1 MKIKVLKPILEAN
14 ESIADE
20 VKGILR
26 EKGIKLV
33 NIIGSPGSGKTALL
47 EKTLAH
53 LFPAEVGI
61 IEGDISTTY
70 DAERVYSLGAEVVQI
85 NTQGACHLDANMI
98 KEALQNLTL
107 DNKKIIF
114 IENVGNLV
122 CPAEFRLGEDL
133 RIIVLSLTEGEH
145 KPLKYPYP
153 LSFSSSQVLI
163 VNKIDLLPHL
173 KVDMEGIIAEAKKIN
188 PDLKV
193 FPLSS
198 LTGEGFSGWIEYIKN
213 LFCIP

>member
-20 VKGILR
+20 VREVLR
-26 EKGIKLV
+26 EQGVKLV
-33 NIIGSPGSGKTALL
+33 NIIGSPGSGKTSLL
-47 EKTLAH
+47 EKTLTY
-53 LFPAEVGI
+53 LSPEEIGI

-70 DAERVYSLGAEVVQI
+70 DAERVYCMGAEVVQI

-98 KEALQNLTL
+98 KESLQNLTL
-107 DNKKIIF
+107 NNKKIIF

-145 KPLKYPYP
+145 KPLKYP
-153 LSFSSSQVLI
+153 LSFKSSQVLI
-163 VNKIDLLPHL
+163 INKIDLLPHL
-173 KVDMEGIIAEAKKIN
+173 KVDMKGIIEEAKKIN

-198 LTGEGFSGWIEYIKN
+198 LSGEGFSGWIEYIRR
-213 LFCIP
+213 FIA